1 MKSDLK
7 PTNPKDRAATSRL
20 DLSLFPQT
28 AIIYGAL
35 GMTEGDCKY
44 GGYNYR
50 VGGVL
55 FSVYVAACL
64 RHIFKCYNGEWR
76 DPKTKVPHMASA
88 IADLGIIVDAFECG
102 VLRDDRPPR
111 ANIAKLLDT
120 CEELVAHLHQ
130 LFPDG
135 PGRYTQKGVE
145 DGIYAAATKLPILKE
160 NARRKIKR
168 KEVPSVRTD
177 WIRTKK
183 APRRARQSSAR
194 KV

>member
-1 MKSDLK
+1 MAKNDLK

-35 GMTEGDCKY
+35 GMTEGDAKY

-64 RHIFKCYNGEWR
+64 RHITKCYNGEWA
-76 DPKTKVPHMASA
+76 DPKTKVPHVASA
-88 IADLGIIVDAFECG
+88 IACLAIIVDANECG
-102 VLRDDRPPR
+102 VLKDDRPPK
-111 ANIAKLLDT
+111 ANVGRLLDE
-120 CEELVAHLHQ
+120 CEYLVGSLHK
-130 LFPDG
+130 LFPNG

-145 DGIYAAATKLPILKE
+145 DGLYLAPSK
-160 NARRKIKR
+160 KIKS
-168 KEVPSVRTD
+168 KKMSTVRGD
-177 WIRTKK
+177 WIGTKK
-183 APRRARQSSAR
+183 TGKRPRRRRTS
-194 KV
+194 